1 MGLGK
6 GLGSREPSWRPQVH
20 TTPDVGK
27 PRGTATGTSGVGDL
41 VVNLMN
47 CSVYL
52 FFTPLLNEN
61 LKKSIHL
68 WLEIIQ
74 VWKTGG

>member
-41 VVNLMN
+41 VVNLKN
-47 CSVYL
+47 CFVYL
-52 FFTPLLNEN
+52 FFPLPY
-61 LKKSIHL
+61 
-68 WLEIIQ
+68 
-74 VWKTGG
+74 